1 MTEKEY
7 TPLSESN
14 KSQGPDP
21 DLLVIA
27 KGFAKENKEFKA
39 VDLQRYLQ
47 CGFGTV
53 IKVLDALC
61 DNHIIEA
68 QNTTPRTYKSLIE

>member
-27 KGFAKENKEFKA
+27 ESFAKENEEFKA
-39 VDLQRYLQ
+39 VDLQRHLK

-53 IKVLDALC
+53 TGVLDALC

>member
-27 KGFAKENKEFKA
+27 ESFAKENEEFKA
-39 VDLQRYLQ
+39 VDLQRHLK

-53 IKVLDALC
+53 TGVLDALC
-61 DNHIIEA
+61 DSYIIEA

>member
-7 TPLSESN
+7 ITLSEN
-14 KSQGPDP
+14 DKSQGPDP

-27 KGFAKENKEFKA
+27 ESFAKENEEFKT
-39 VDLQRYLQ
+39 VDLQRHLQ

-61 DNHIIEA
+61 DSHIIEA